1 MVRADH
7 RRGCTASLNLHDRPT
22 SAGPS
27 RGSPGLRPDYQR
39 RPVSACLFG
48 WCALEAF
55 RMLLKCTVREVHLH
69 GRPFSSDQLFERGS
83 VGVFLG
89 VILRRTRNRSMK
101 DQRGLPRRHAKFT
114 TGRRES
120 CIAFVS
126 VSHAPHAWT
135 LSTLLQTCASDCTPP
150 VCRRRNRHDRD
161 MDRPVACIPLTA
173 MEDSTWGRGA
183 LGRRRGQDRS
193 EPVGRARTASIA
205 KPTPQSHGGGSR
217 GPRDSNARDGTLTPE
232 MECTRRCPT
241 TPGPSRGWHGG
252 TLGTRRESSNRPT
265 R

>member
-1 MVRADH
+1 VPGGLTGGLPSISTNGASRSSEGVH
-7 RRGCTASLNLHDRPT
+7 RRLNLHDGPT

-83 VGVFLG
+83 VWDCLG
-89 VILRRTRNRSMK
+89 VILRRTWNRSVK
-101 DQRGLPRRHAKFT
+101 DQRGLPRRHAEFT
-114 TGRRES
+114 AGRRQS

-135 LSTLLQTCASDCTPP
+135 LSTPLQTCASDCTPP
-150 VCRRRNRHDRD
+150 CADGGAATTVTWTDASRVFHSWRWRI
-161 MDRPVACIPLTA
+161 RPGT
-173 MEDSTWGRGA
+173 
-183 LGRRRGQDRS
+183 
-193 EPVGRARTASIA
+193 VGHPDAAAVRIA
-205 KPTPQSHGGGSR
+205 ESR
-217 GPRDSNARDGTLTPE
+217 
-232 MECTRRCPT
+232 
-241 TPGPSRGWHGG
+241 
-252 TLGTRRESSNRPT
+252 
-265 R
+265 